1 MIHTLTGKDIKPK
14 RFTNLTDVYYEP
26 DTKFVKFRAQTE
38 DLPET
43 REITSFSLTNVFN
56 KGGQLGLDAEIIK
69 RIRFTGCFVLGN
81 ENEIQPSVKK
91 YIDAINDSRTHE
103 LLEKHFRQMTRLLHC
118 LPDNIKLELIY
129 LDSCNPTAEKFRK
142 IRNRRIDKL
151 CFEIAKL
158 INS

>member
-1 MIHTLTGKDIKPK
+1 MIHSLTNNKDKPK
-14 RFTNLTDVYYEP
+14 KFTNLTDIYYET
-26 DTKFVKFRAQTE
+26 DTKFVKIRAQTE
-38 DLPET
+38 YSPVPKD
-43 REITSFSLTNVFN
+43 ITSFSLTDTFD

-91 YIDAINDSRTHE
+91 YIDAINDCRTHD

-142 IRNRRIDKL
+142 IRSRRIDKL
-151 CFEIAKL
+151 CVEIAKL